1 MKFSTRPALILLV
14 LAAGVSTA
22 LAWSAQVGRKV
33 WSPRVFGW
41 RNPLMPEPAV
51 TAQPGCPLRIDNARF
66 YSFKSPFSSVGSV
79 LKFGVKNVGEGAV
92 HSFALSYRSPDPL
105 DTGAIGVQPERLLRA
120 GEAHDAGVSARG
132 KDRMTLTID
141 FVQFADGGTWY
152 ADPPR
157 ETVKPEGVRAGAEAS
172 LSHLRGIL
180 AAKGAAAVMEELP
193 VIRLGVK
200 DPGFSTRGAYGG
212 FGFYGGVTN
221 TVVRVERAH
230 REGGLAGVEAF
241 LRPAVSND

>member
-1 MKFSTRPALILLV
+1 MKFSRRPVLTLLIV
-14 LAAGVSTA
+14 TAAVPTA
-22 LAWSAQVGRKV
+22 LAWSAGVGRKV

-51 TAQPGCPLRIDNARF
+51 AAQPGCPLRIGNTRL
-66 YSFKSPFSSVGSV
+66 YSFKSFLSSVGSV
-79 LKFGVKNVGEGAV
+79 LKFDVRNVGDRAV
-92 HSFALSYRSPDPL
+92 HSFALSYHSPDPL

-120 GEAHDAGVSARG
+120 GEAHDAGISARG
-132 KDRMTLTID
+132 KDRITLTID

-172 LSHLRGIL
+172 LSYLRAIL
-180 AAKGAAAVMEELP
+180 AAEGAAAVMGELP

-200 DPGFSTRGAYGG
+200 DPGFSAWGAYGG
-212 FGFYGGVTN
+212 FGFDSGVTN
-221 TVVRVERAH
+221 TVVRVGRAR
-230 REGGLAGVEAF
+230 REGGLASVEAF
-241 LRPAVSND
+241 LRPAASND